1 MGFRNFDLIDFEF
14 VEVRFNC
21 SNCCTRLLSEKIEIP
36 ELFDPEYHD
45 KEDFFYTNVGE
56 KTCPKCNKWH
66 IIHVG
71 FEDDEESGYIEIEKV
86 DKNDIIEAITYDY
99 GLYSYEEDQVDAIL
113 RSDNSIKRFEAE
125 INNLTELN
133 TQVFDK
139 KTHEKTIRKLIF
151 SGGIACLEDY
161 LSSTLIKEVI
171 QDEVYFRNFVK
182 TYKRINNRKFELG
195 NIYDQLDNLYD
206 VVKKEL
212 LDVIYHDLPKVRGMY
227 KDSLG
232 VIFPSI
238 EILMKN
244 IQTRHDIVHRNG
256 KTKEGKFISLKKENI
271 ELHLNEIKKFVT
283 DIEKQINKI

>member
-1 MGFRNFDLIDFEF
+1 MGYKNFDLVDVEF

-21 SNCCTRLLSEKIEIP
+21 SNCGTRLLSEKIEIP
-36 ELFDPEYHD
+36 ELFDSDLHD
-45 KEDFFYTNVGE
+45 KEDFFPTNIGN
-56 KTCPKCNKWH
+56 KTCPKCSKWH

-71 FEDDEESGYIEIEKV
+71 FEEDEDSGYIEIEEV
-86 DKNDIIEAITYDY
+86 DKKDILETITYDY

-113 RSDNSIKRFEAE
+113 RSDNSIKRFEQE
-125 INNLTELN
+125 IDSLRELN
-133 TQVFDK
+133 LQVFDK
-139 KTHEKTIRKLIF
+139 KTHENTIRRLIF
-151 SGGIACLEDY
+151 SGGITCLEDY

-171 QDEVYFRNFVK
+171 QDEIYFKNFVK

-206 VVKKEL
+206 LVKKEL

-232 VIFPSI
+232 IIFPPI
-238 EILMKN
+238 ENLMKY

-256 KTKEGKFISLKKENI
+256 KTKESKFISLKKEDI
-271 ELHLNEIKKFVT
+271 ELHLNEIQKFVN
-283 DIEKQINKI
+283 DIEKQIEKI